1 MSLTPEVVLHA
12 YASGV
17 FPMSEGREDPEVFW
31 VDPRERGIIPLDGFH
46 ISRSLARQMKK
57 GGYKAAINHDFTAV
71 ITACADRKDTW
82 INADIEQVFTALH
95 HAGFAHSFEIWQND
109 TLIGGTYG
117 IALGRAFLGESMF
130 SRATGGSKLALAH
143 LVDHLV
149 RTGFTLFDTQFLT
162 PHLASLGGIEISRAA
177 YRAALREALSG
188 TADLFSVALE
198 QDPHSVL
205 QRVTQT
211 S

>member
-17 FPMSEGREDPEVFW
+17 FPMSEGRSDPEVFW
-31 VDPRERGIIPLDGFH
+31 VDPRERGVLPLDGFH

-57 GGYKAAINHDFTAV
+57 GGYTPTINHDFHAV
-71 ITACADRKDTW
+71 ILACADREDTW
-82 INADIEQVFTALH
+82 INADIEEVFLALH
-95 HAGFAHSFEIWQND
+95 ARGFAHSFEIWQD
-109 TLIGGTYG
+109 DALIGGTYG
-117 IALGRAFLGESMF
+117 IALGHAFFGESMF

-143 LVDHLV
+143 LVDHLS

-162 PHLASLGGIEISRAA
+162 PHLASLGGIEISRAS
-177 YRAALREALSG
+177 YRAQLAEALHHQ
-188 TADLFSVALE
+188 ADLFSVNLE
-198 QDPHSVL
+198 QDPHCVL